1 MQEQERKAKGERT
14 YVPETKAKP
23 AKRNIAKEKRDRM
36 VEYGRKVTGIDPLKF
51 IIEKPEPRKIDHKDM
66 KNTED

>member
-1 MQEQERKAKGERT
+1 
-14 YVPETKAKP
+14 
-23 AKRNIAKEKRDRM
+23 M